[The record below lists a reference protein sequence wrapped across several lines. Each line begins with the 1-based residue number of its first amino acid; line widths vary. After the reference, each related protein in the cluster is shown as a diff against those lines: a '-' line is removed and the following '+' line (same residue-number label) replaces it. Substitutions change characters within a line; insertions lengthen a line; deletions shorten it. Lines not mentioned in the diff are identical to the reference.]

1 MKSVFAYL
9 LGIIF
14 GWGLVVAQMTNP
26 RKIIAFLEIGPL
38 WSESLIFVMGGA
50 LIVTLI
56 AFRVIL
62 RQSRPILDESFHL
75 PEQKRV
81 GGRLLLGALLFG
93 VGWGLSGYCPGPLVV
108 GLVSLKPTPWICLS
122 FFILGLWIARKL
134 STPANIYS
142 E

>member
-26 RKIIAFLEIGPL
+26 RKIIGFLEIGPL

-50 LIVTLI
+50 LTVTLI

-108 GLVSLKPTPWICLS
+108 GLVSLKPTPWISLS